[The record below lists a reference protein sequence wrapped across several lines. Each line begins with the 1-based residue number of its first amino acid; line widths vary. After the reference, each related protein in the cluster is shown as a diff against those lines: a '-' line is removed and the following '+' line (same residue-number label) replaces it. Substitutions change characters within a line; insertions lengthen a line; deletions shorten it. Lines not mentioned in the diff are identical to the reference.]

1 MTLKIATWNLCLGL
15 FHKKDYVRTQLYEN
29 NIDILTLQ
37 ETELSPELRL
47 DNLQIKGY
55 SIEVENNNKKRRV
68 AIYVKNSIS
77 YKRRI
82 DLEKENMHIVILD
95 VEISPPVRIIT
106 IYRTFNP
113 QGGHTPREN
122 FREQLNIINN
132 ATTAST
138 ILLGDFNLDENKR
151 HLADYNQRQLFQDL
165 EELIGHHQYV
175 QHVKEATWERVI
187 QDQVKNS
194 VLDHIYCTDNTIVDS
209 VLYRDTIY
217 GDHKMVILCT
227 SNELIERDFK
237 IRRRNWKTYSVD
249 VLIQSLNQVRWG
261 TDIDS
266 VQEMWNSYEQ
276 EILKIVDKIAPLEE
290 VGSTIRRKVSKT
302 LKSKLNRRSHLLKKR
317 KHHMQQ
323 EHEKDELK
331 ALNKYIRSYYYDERK
346 THVRRKIIPGN
357 NKSLWDAVK
366 IAKDIE
372 PTPLP
377 AMLTR
382 DGISYGREA
391 ASAAFS
397 EYFKTKITILE
408 EGLTIDEEVWNGEKI
423 INSESVNFMTPE
435 RVEECLKNLKSK
447 NCEGPDRLPLR
458 ILKDGA
464 MALAKPL
471 SVLFHKVYEKKEIPE
486 QWKVS
491 KVIPL
496 HKKGKKEDINN
507 YRPISNLCSIT
518 KVFERLIL
526 LRLEEIEKEN
536 GIDLTGYEQHGFKK
550 KRSTVTAG
558 LTLQSIIAR
567 GMDKD
572 CYVAMS
578 SLDLS
583 AAFDLVNLNLLIKRL
598 RIMGIP
604 NDLIQLLEIWLRQR
618 SFYVEA
624 NGQNSKILETNVGT
638 IQGSILGPILY
649 ALFIR
654 PLYKITKV
662 TTFADDNYII
672 KCNKEKKMALEE
684 LGRELE
690 KIIKWLKGSGLKVN
704 ENKTELCIFHRSG
717 NTDGSL
723 LIDNVLIAS
732 KNEINVL
739 GITFDSKLQ
748 WSSQVSRA
756 IRGANVSLQAIKL
769 IRKYFTTPEIV
780 QLLTSNFYS
789 RFYYG
794 SEIWHIPTLNQN
806 CKRMLLSASANALKL
821 CNVFYDPRVSYI
833 DLHKLNNRA
842 LPSKFC
848 LYRHCLL
855 LHKVFNDFIPKRDW
869 IDLNFQ
875 MINTSRQTS
884 FEIQNHSVYKVG
896 KNILS
901 NRLVCINKKVTL
913 NMLNLDIG
921 PFKVTCKNMLLK

>member
-1 MTLKIATWNLCLGL
+1 MCLGL

-113 QGGHTPREN
+113 QGGNTPREN

-151 HLADYNQRQLFQDL
+151 HLVDYNQRQLFQDL

-209 VLYRDTIY
+209 VLYKDTIY

-249 VLIQSLNQVRWG
+249 VLIQSLNHVRWG

-567 GMDKD
+567 EMDKD

-624 NGQNSKILETNVGT
+624 NGQNSTILETNVGT

-896 KNILS
+896 NNILS
-901 NRLVCINKKVTL
+901 NRLTCINKKVPL
-913 NMLNLDIG
+913 NILNLDIG
-921 PFKVTCKNMLLK
+921 PFKVICKNMLLK

>member
-113 QGGHTPREN
+113 QGGNTPREN

-209 VLYRDTIY
+209 VLYKDTIY
-217 GDHKMVILCT
+217 GDHKMVILYT

-567 GMDKD
+567 EMDKD

-624 NGQNSKILETNVGT
+624 NGQNSTILETDVGT

>member
-1 MTLKIATWNLCLGL
+1 
-15 FHKKDYVRTQLYEN
+15 
-29 NIDILTLQ
+29 
-37 ETELSPELRL
+37 
-47 DNLQIKGY
+47 
-55 SIEVENNNKKRRV
+55 V
-68 AIYVKNSIS
+68 AIYVKNSIT
-77 YKRRI
+77 YKRRL
-82 DLEKENMHIVILD
+82 DLERENLHVIILD
-95 VEISPPVRIIT
+95 VEVSPPVRIIT

-113 QGGHTPREN
+113 QSGNTPRDN

-138 ILLGDFNLDENKR
+138 ILMGDFNLDENKR

-165 EELIGHHQYV
+165 EELIGHHHYV
-175 QHVKEATWERVI
+175 QQVKEATWERII

-194 VLDHIYCTDNTIVDS
+194 ILDHIYCTDNTVVGSII
-209 VLYRDTIY
+209 YKDTIY
-217 GDHKMVILCT
+217 GDHKMVIMGT
-227 SNELIERDFK
+227 SNGRIKSDYK
-237 IRRRNWKTYSVD
+237 IRRRSWRTYSME
-249 VLIQSLNQVRWG
+249 VLLQNLNQVEWR

-266 VQEMWNSYEQ
+266 IQETWNSYEQ
-276 EILKIVDKIAPLEE
+276 EILTIVDKIAPIEE
-290 VGSTIRRKVSKT
+290 VGNTIKRKISKT
-302 LKSKLNRRSHLLKKR
+302 LKSKLNRRGHLLKKR
-317 KHHMQQ
+317 KQHTQQ
-323 EHEKDELK
+323 EHEKDEIK
-331 ALNKYIRSYYYDERK
+331 ALNKYIRNYYHEERRM
-346 THVRRKIIPGN
+346 HVRSKIIPGN

-366 IAKDIE
+366 IARDIE
-372 PTPLP
+372 PTTLP
-377 AMLTR
+377 ETLTR
-382 DGISYGREA
+382 DGISYDRMA
-391 ASAAFS
+391 APMAFS
-397 EYFKTKITILE
+397 KYFKSKISVLE
-408 EGLTIDEEVWNGEKI
+408 ESATIDEEIWNGEKI

-464 MALAKPL
+464 TVLSRPL
-471 SVLFHKVYEKKEIPE
+471 SVLFHKIYERKEIPE

-496 HKKGKKEDINN
+496 HKKGKKEDIEN

-518 KVFERLIL
+518 KVFEKLIL

-550 KRSTVTAG
+550 KRSTITAG
-558 LTLQSIIAR
+558 LTIQSIIAR
-567 GMDKD
+567 EMDTD

-578 SLDLS
+578 SLDLT
-583 AAFDLVNLNLLIKRL
+583 AAFDLVNLDLLLKRM

-604 NDLIQLLEIWLRQR
+604 EDLLQLLEIWLRQR

-624 NGQNSKILETNVGT
+624 SGQTSTILESDVGT

-654 PLYKITKV
+654 PLYRITKV

-672 KCNKEKKMALEE
+672 KCNKEKKIALEE

-704 ENKTELCIFHRSG
+704 ESKTELCIFHRSN

-723 LIDNVLIAS
+723 LVDNVLIKS

-748 WSSQVSRA
+748 WGSQVSRT
-756 IRGANVSLQAIKL
+756 IRGANTSLQAIKL

-794 SEIWHIPTLNQN
+794 SEIWHIPTLNRN
-806 CKRMLLSASANALKL
+806 CKKMLLSASANALKL
-821 CNVFYDPRVSYI
+821 CNIFYDPFVSYI
-833 DLHKLNNRA
+833 DLHKLHKRA

-848 LYRHCLL
+848 IYRHCLL
-855 LHKVFNDFIPKRDW
+855 LHKVFNDSIPRNDW
-869 IDLNFQ
+869 LNLNFQ
-875 MINTSRQTS
+875 IITTSRQTT
-884 FEIQNHSVYKVG
+884 FEVQNRSTYKVG
-896 KNILS
+896 NNILS
-901 NRLVCINKKVTL
+901 NRLACINKKIPL

-921 PFKVTCKNMLLK
+921 PYKVNCKNMFLV

>member
-15 FHKKDYVRTQLYEN
+15 FHKKDYVRTLLYEN

-37 ETELSPELRL
+37 ETELSPELQL
-47 DNLQIKGY
+47 ENLQIKGY

-68 AIYVKNSIS
+68 AIYIKNSIS
-77 YKRRI
+77 YKRRV
-82 DLEKENMHIVILD
+82 DLEKENLHIIILD
-95 VEISPPVRIIT
+95 VESSPPARIIT

-113 QGGHTPREN
+113 QCGCTPREN
-122 FREQLNIINN
+122 FRKQLNTISN
-132 ATTAST
+132 ATTTST

-151 HLADYNQRQLFQDL
+151 HSADYNQRLLFQDL
-165 EELIGHHQYV
+165 EELIGHHHYD

-194 VLDHIYCTDNTIVDS
+194 ILDHIYCTDNTIVGS
-209 VLYRDTIY
+209 VLYKDTIY

-227 SNELIERDFK
+227 SNERIERDFK
-237 IRRRNWKTYSVD
+237 IQRRNWRKYSMD
-249 VLIQSLNQVRWG
+249 VLIQNLSLVRWG
-261 TDIDS
+261 TDVDS
-266 VQEMWNSYEQ
+266 IQEMWNSFEQ
-276 EILKIVDKIAPLEE
+276 EILTIVDKIAPLEE
-290 VGSTIRRKVSKT
+290 VGSTIKRKVSKT
-302 LKSKLNRRSHLLKKR
+302 LKSKLNRRSYLLNKR
-317 KHHMQQ
+317 KHRTQQ
-323 EHEKDELK
+323 EHEKEELK
-331 ALNKYIRSYYYDERK
+331 ALNKYIRNYYYEERRM
-346 THVRRKIIPGN
+346 HVRSKIIPGN

-366 IAKDIE
+366 IARDIE

-382 DGISYGREA
+382 DGINYDRK
-391 ASAAFS
+391 SAPEAFS
-397 EYFKTKITILE
+397 KYFKTKISTLE
-408 EGLTIDEEVWNGEKI
+408 EGTTIDEEMWNGEKI
-423 INSESVNFMTPE
+423 INSESINFMTPE

-464 MALAKPL
+464 TVLAKPL
-471 SVLFHKVYEKKEIPE
+471 SVLFCKIYEKKEIPE

-496 HKKGKKEDINN
+496 HKKGKKENIEN

-558 LTLQSIIAR
+558 LTLQSLIAKE
-567 GMDKD
+567 MDMD

-583 AAFDLVNLNLLIKRL
+583 AAFDLVNLDLLMKRL
-598 RIMGIP
+598 KIMGIP
-604 NDLIQLLEIWLRQR
+604 DDLLQLLEVWLRQR

-624 NGQNSKILETNVGT
+624 NGQNSSILENDVGT

-662 TTFADDNYII
+662 TTFADDNYVV
-672 KCNKEKKMALEE
+672 KFNKDKKMALEE
-684 LGRELE
+684 LKKELE

-704 ENKTELCIFHRSG
+704 EKKTELCIFHRNG
-717 NTDGSL
+717 NTDGNL
-723 LIDNVLIAS
+723 LIDNDLITS

-756 IRGANVSLQAIKL
+756 IGGANKALQAIKL
-769 IRKYFTTPEIV
+769 IRKYFTTPKIV

-794 SEIWHIPTLNQN
+794 SEIWHIPTLNRN
-806 CKRMLLSASANALKL
+806 CKKMLLSASANALKL
-821 CNVFYDPRVSYI
+821 CNTFYDPSVSYV
-833 DLHKLNNRA
+833 DLHILHKRA

-855 LHKVFNDFIPKRDW
+855 LHKVFNDSIPKRDW

-884 FEIQNHSVYKVG
+884 FETQNHSVYKVG
-896 KNILS
+896 NNILS
-901 NRLVCINKKVTL
+901 NRLTCINKKVTL
-913 NMLNLDIG
+913 DMLN
-921 PFKVTCKNMLLK
+921 

>member
-1 MTLKIATWNLCLGL
+1 
-15 FHKKDYVRTQLYEN
+15 
-29 NIDILTLQ
+29 
-37 ETELSPELRL
+37 
-47 DNLQIKGY
+47 
-55 SIEVENNNKKRRV
+55 
-68 AIYVKNSIS
+68 
-77 YKRRI
+77 
-82 DLEKENMHIVILD
+82 
-95 VEISPPVRIIT
+95 
-106 IYRTFNP
+106 
-113 QGGHTPREN
+113 
-122 FREQLNIINN
+122 
-132 ATTAST
+132 
-138 ILLGDFNLDENKR
+138 
-151 HLADYNQRQLFQDL
+151 
-165 EELIGHHQYV
+165 
-175 QHVKEATWERVI
+175 
-187 QDQVKNS
+187 
-194 VLDHIYCTDNTIVDS
+194 
-209 VLYRDTIY
+209 
-217 GDHKMVILCT
+217 
-227 SNELIERDFK
+227 
-237 IRRRNWKTYSVD
+237 
-249 VLIQSLNQVRWG
+249 
-261 TDIDS
+261 
-266 VQEMWNSYEQ
+266 
-276 EILKIVDKIAPLEE
+276 
-290 VGSTIRRKVSKT
+290 
-302 LKSKLNRRSHLLKKR
+302 
-317 KHHMQQ
+317 
-323 EHEKDELK
+323 
-331 ALNKYIRSYYYDERK
+331 
-346 THVRRKIIPGN
+346 
-357 NKSLWDAVK
+357 
-366 IAKDIE
+366 
-372 PTPLP
+372 
-377 AMLTR
+377 
-382 DGISYGREA
+382 
-391 ASAAFS
+391 
-397 EYFKTKITILE
+397 
-408 EGLTIDEEVWNGEKI
+408 
-423 INSESVNFMTPE
+423 MTPE

-536 GIDLTGYEQHGFKK
+536 GIDLTGYKQHGFKK

-567 GMDKD
+567 EMDKD

-624 NGQNSKILETNVGT
+624 NGQNSTILETNVGT

-821 CNVFYDPRVSYI
+821 CNVCRECNYVTDFSNLSSPQLY
-833 DLHKLNNRA
+833 LNCTTLA
-842 LPSKFC
+842 LPSR
-848 LYRHCLL
+848 LVSSNQT
-855 LHKVFNDFIPKRDW
+855 HKETTTECSH
-869 IDLNFQ
+869 LNKLCFV
-875 MINTSRQTS
+875 QTS
-884 FEIQNHSVYKVG
+884 E
-896 KNILS
+896 
-901 NRLVCINKKVTL
+901 
-913 NMLNLDIG
+913 
-921 PFKVTCKNMLLK
+921 

>member
-1 MTLKIATWNLCLGL
+1 
-15 FHKKDYVRTQLYEN
+15 
-29 NIDILTLQ
+29 
-37 ETELSPELRL
+37 
-47 DNLQIKGY
+47 
-55 SIEVENNNKKRRV
+55 
-68 AIYVKNSIS
+68 
-77 YKRRI
+77 
-82 DLEKENMHIVILD
+82 
-95 VEISPPVRIIT
+95 
-106 IYRTFNP
+106 
-113 QGGHTPREN
+113 
-122 FREQLNIINN
+122 
-132 ATTAST
+132 
-138 ILLGDFNLDENKR
+138 
-151 HLADYNQRQLFQDL
+151 
-165 EELIGHHQYV
+165 
-175 QHVKEATWERVI
+175 
-187 QDQVKNS
+187 
-194 VLDHIYCTDNTIVDS
+194 
-209 VLYRDTIY
+209 
-217 GDHKMVILCT
+217 MVILYT

-302 LKSKLNRRSHLLKKR
+302 LKSKLNRRSHLLKKQ

-624 NGQNSKILETNVGT
+624 NGQNSTILETDVGT

-672 KCNKEKKMALEE
+672 KSNKEKKMALEE